1 MAITFRYVHVPRQDG
16 SLRKAP
22 YIYIYARTKEGR
34 LIKVVALLDTG
45 ADTTVVPKDLAELLG
60 LTEGIEQDT
69 GGIGGNTKVKQSRMQ
84 FVIKGQHET
93 HQITVPVLI
102 LQNRKADVPLLLGR
116 SGFFENFNITIRQ
129 NEEKITLK
137 KVQSKKQF

>member
-1 MAITFRYVHVPRQDG
+1 MAIIFRYEHVPRPDG
-16 SLRKAP
+16 TLRKAP
-22 YIYIYARTKEGR
+22 YIPIYARTADGR

-45 ADTTVVPKDLAELLG
+45 ADTTVVPKDLAEVLG
-60 LTEGIEQDT
+60 LKEGKEQDT

-84 FVIKGQHET
+84 FVIKGQHEE
-93 HQITVPVLI
+93 HRLSIPVLI

-129 NEEKITLK
+129 NEEKITIK